1 MGLRM
6 TLYNIGGWLVAGLLL
21 TQPVSAATYYADSAC
36 AVQGDG
42 TSADCA
48 SGIGEAG
55 AFAIITE
62 GLSKLQPGDVLQ
74 LAAGTYDQRIVI
86 QVNTNAPEGTE
97 GDPIVIRGAGTS
109 QTIVRGDDLDEPTVL
124 IERSYWTLEELTVQN
139 GEAGD
144 PEAEGGCI
152 KVRKQ
157 ISGVVLR
164 KLVVDGQKRS
174 AGGIRLSCLDWGTT
188 CPQGTLIEDVLSHDH
203 LRASKED
210 AHCVSLNYAKAEE
223 YGIADT
229 VIRRMTAWGCSG
241 DGVQIIGDKT
251 GGGFSAIN
259 TVIEDCTFYRE
270 YDMPDEENAID
281 LKGARGVIIR
291 GNTMHGFRPTKNSLM
306 GAVVMIHH
314 TTRDVMIENNII
326 YGGGQNI
333 RISKGKY
340 ELDGHPTNI
349 IIRNNII
356 YNATKIGA
364 GDGPDG
370 KGNGITIAEATNIKL
385 LHNTIVESEGAGIEV
400 TQSAAEVLL
409 QGNLVVG
416 SGADAHEL
424 SVPNSGNVTASHN
437 LIWGNDGP
445 GTVKGVAD
453 LSSACPTCLNADPIF
468 VDREGHD
475 FHLAAGSPAIDAG
488 ESMDE
493 VVTDQEGRV
502 RDDIPDLGALEF
514 VSSSTPPGE
523 DAGDTPDTVEPSP
536 DAGTTDGGPASSGSS
551 GCVTARTGAPTGH
564 LPVWMLTA
572 LGLAWLIR
580 RRLRAF

>member
-1 MGLRM
+1 MNL
-6 TLYNIGGWLVAGLLL
+6 LKVGGCLMAGLLL
-21 TQPVSAATYYADSAC
+21 TQPVNAATYYADAAC

-42 TSADCA
+42 TSTDCA
-48 SGIGEAG
+48 SGTGEAG
-55 AFAIITE
+55 AFALITE
-62 GLSKLQPGDVLQ
+62 GLAELEPGDVLQ

-86 QVNTNAPEGTE
+86 QVDTNAPEGTE
-97 GDPIVIRGAGTS
+97 DDPIVIRGAGTG
-109 QTIVRGDDLDEPTVL
+109 QTIVRGDNLDEPTVL
-124 IERSYWTLEELTVQN
+124 IDRSYWTLEELTVQN
-139 GEAGD
+139 GEGD
-144 PEAEGGCI
+144 ELAEGGCI
-152 KVRKQ
+152 KVRDQ

-164 KLVVDGQKRS
+164 KLVVDGQGKS
-174 AGGIRLSCLDWGTT
+174 GGGIKLSCLFDFTA

-453 LSSACPTCLNADPIF
+453 LSSVCPTCLNADPIF

-475 FHLAAGSPAIDAG
+475 FHLVADSPAIDAG

-493 VVTDQEGRV
+493 VVTDQEGTV
-502 RDDIPDLGALEF
+502 RDETPNLGALES
-514 VSSSTPPGE
+514 VSSVPP
-523 DAGDTPDTVEPSP
+523 EPVTSSK
-536 DAGTTDGGPASSGSS
+536 GG
-551 GCVTARTGAPTGH
+551 GCITAHSGAPTGH

-572 LGLAWLIR
+572 SAFAWLIR
-580 RRLRAF
+580 RRRRQLAELT